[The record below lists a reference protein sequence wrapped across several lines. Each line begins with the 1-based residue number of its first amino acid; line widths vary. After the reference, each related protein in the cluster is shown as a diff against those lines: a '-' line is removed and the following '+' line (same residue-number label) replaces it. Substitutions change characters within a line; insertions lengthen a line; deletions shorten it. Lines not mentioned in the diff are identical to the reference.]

1 MSLFNAIDTT
11 RWIESVY
18 GEYIYIGGEILQSFD
33 NTAIIVERKIKKKKK
48 PSSSPIYF
56 PIHPIPYLPYIPPER
71 EEIFLLQ
78 FSKKILQFQFHL
90 SKEQRTSKITRL
102 TGTLS
107 RWMGQPVR
115 IILALDE

>member
-48 PSSSPIYF
+48 TIFLSNLFPNPSYSISPIYPSREGRNLPP
-56 PIHPIPYLPYIPPER
+56 PILKKNSPIPIPP
-71 EEIFLLQ
+71 LQ
-78 FSKKILQFQFHL
+78 
-90 SKEQRTSKITRL
+90 
-102 TGTLS
+102 GTKN
-107 RWMGQPVR
+107 
-115 IILALDE
+115 E